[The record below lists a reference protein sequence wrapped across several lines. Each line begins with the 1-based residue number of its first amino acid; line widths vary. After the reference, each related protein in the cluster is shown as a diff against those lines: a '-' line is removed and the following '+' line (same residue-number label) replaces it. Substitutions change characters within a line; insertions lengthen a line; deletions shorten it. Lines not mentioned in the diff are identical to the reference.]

1 MGLEACVIC
10 LDNSEF
16 MRNGDYSSS
25 RMDSQEDAVLMLATS
40 KLNSNP
46 ESTVAV
52 VSMAKGVDVKLTL
65 TTDEGAVNA
74 AVRQSKV
81 GGESNLTNA
90 LKVSSLL
97 LKNRQNTH
105 GGQRIVCF
113 VGSPIQTE
121 QPQLVR
127 LGKLLRKNGI
137 AVDVV
142 NFGED
147 AENSTKLDAFVGAVN
162 KKVDGEDNSHLIT
175 VPAGPHVL
183 SEILLSTPL
192 FAGSFGMDVGGG
204 GAGMGGFGGTNDPEL
219 DAVIMESMREEEERL
234 RKLQEEQGGAAAGG
248 DDAAAAAAPAD
259 EEDDED
265 EALRQAMEMSLLEAA
280 QAGIDVPQEEEGA
293 AEEAEDAEMEEMD
306 DELAL
311 AMEISKQLEETN
323 EGGEEGGDGDDVA
336 DIMND
341 PSFLESVLGELDG
354 VDMDDPRIKEALG
367 EKSDDKKE
375 DKE

>member
-25 RMDSQEDAVLMLATS
+25 RIDSQEDAVLMLATS

-81 GGESNLTNA
+81 GGESNLANA

-121 QPQLVR
+121 QPVLVR

-137 AVDVV
+137 AVDIV

-147 AENSTKLDAFVGAVN
+147 SENSTKLDAFVGAIN

-204 GAGMGGFGGTNDPEL
+204 GGMGGFGGTNDPEL

-234 RKLQEEQGGAAAGG
+234 RKLQEEQGGSSSGG
-248 DDAAAAAAPAD
+248 DGGEGAAAAPVVAD
-259 EEDDED
+259 DEDDEE
-265 EALRQAMEMSLLEAA
+265 EALRKAMEMSLLEAA
-280 QAGIDVPQEEEGA
+280 QAGIEVDGGAAGEEEGGA
-293 AEEAEDAEMEEMD
+293 ANEDEDEDMD

-323 EGGEEGGDGDDVA
+323 EGEAGGDVA

-354 VDMDDPRIKEALG
+354 VDMDDPRIKEAL
-367 EKSDDKKE
+367 EKMDDKKE

>member
-1 MGLEACVIC
+1 
-10 LDNSEF
+10 

-65 TTDEGAVNA
+65 TTDEGALNA
-74 AVRQSKV
+74 AVRQTKV
-81 GGESNLTNA
+81 GGESNLANS
-90 LKVSSLL
+90 LKVSQLL
-97 LKNRQNTH
+97 LKNRQNKH
-105 GGQRIVCF
+105 GDQRIVCF
-113 VGSPIQTE
+113 VGSPIQTDE
-121 QPQLVR
+121 KDLVR

-142 NFGED
+142 SFGEES
-147 AENSTKLDAFVGAVN
+147 ENSTKLDAFVATVN
-162 KKVDGEDNSHLIT
+162 KTVDGADNSHLIT

-192 FAGSFGMDVGGG
+192 FAGTFGMDAGGG
-204 GAGMGGFGGTNDPEL
+204 GMGAGLGAMPGGDDPEL
-219 DAVIMESMREEEERL
+219 AAAILQSCKEEEERI
-234 RKLQEEQGGAAAGG
+234 RKLQEEQAG
-248 DDAAAAAAPAD
+248 
-259 EEDDED
+259 
-265 EALRQAMEMSLLEAA
+265 S
-280 QAGIDVPQEEEGA
+280 EGA
-293 AEEAEDAEMEEMD
+293 AEAQSEAVEMEEDDGMDESMRAAIEMSILEANEAGVEVVAEEGDDDEDMD

-311 AMEISKQLEETN
+311 AMEISKQLEEA
-323 EGGEEGGDGDDVA
+323 EAAGGGDEQGDDVA

-367 EKSDDKKE
+367 GDEEKSDDKKDE
-375 DKE
+375 EKK

>member
-25 RMDSQEDAVLMLATS
+25 RMDSQEDAVLMLSTS

-81 GGESNLTNA
+81 GGESNLANA

-121 QPQLVR
+121 QPALVR

-147 AENSTKLDAFVGAVN
+147 SENSTKLDAFVGAVN

-204 GAGMGGFGGTNDPEL
+204 GGGGMGGFGGTNDPEL

-234 RKLQEEQGGAAAGG
+234 RKLQEEQGASASG
-248 DDAAAAAAPAD
+248 DGEAAAAAAAEGVAANE

-280 QAGIDVPQEEEGA
+280 QAGIEVEEGA
-293 AEEAEDAEMEEMD
+293 ADEDEDEEMD

-311 AMEISKQLEETN
+311 AMEISKQLEETD
-323 EGGEEGGDGDDVA
+323 EGGEEGGDDVA

-354 VDMDDPRIKEALG
+354 VDMDDPRIKEAL
-367 EKSDDKKE
+367 EKMDDKKD